1 MSFRENGAF
10 LSCGGGFR
18 GSPLGEGVCGRP
30 ARGCSQG
37 EASPFPKNKKR
48 TNLSIGSLY
57 TPKRFRTAVAGM
69 KIPSPGPLDDRGV
82 LVGPNIVNRGV
93 L

>member
-10 LSCGGGFR
+10 LAYGGGFR

-37 EASPFPKNKKR
+37 EASPFPKNKKK
-48 TNLSIGSLY
+48 NQPFDWFFFEY
-57 TPKRFRTAVAGM
+57 PQAV
-69 KIPSPGPLDDRGV
+69 S
-82 LVGPNIVNRGV
+82 NRCCGNENPESWATRR
-93 L
+93 

>member
-37 EASPFPKNKKR
+37 ETSPFPKTKK
-48 TNLSIGSLY
+48 
-57 TPKRFRTAVAGM
+57 
-69 KIPSPGPLDDRGV
+69 PSPFSESFFI
-82 LVGPNIVNRGV
+82 LVGVESRHYGEAYR
-93 L
+93 LGRK